1 MPVGE
6 VMFVTASDGVKLATH
21 VEGSGPPLYAL
32 HGGPMNDHRTFGG
45 YLDPSGEYR
54 TLHLLDQRGCGDSG
68 EAPADTYTLA
78 RLAEDVQDRR
88 LGHERIDLFGHS
100 YGGLIALRYALPLAR
115 PRADVNHCWLSR
127 SRPEWRPRLAE
138 SVWPVGPRKSPLA

>member
-1 MPVGE
+1 MHVGE

-54 TLHLLDQRGCGDSG
+54 TLQLLDQRGCGDSG
-68 EAPADTYTLA
+68 DAPPDTYTLA
-78 RLAEDVQDRR
+78 RLAEDIQDTRGAGPRADRPSRAFPRR
-88 LGHERIDLFGHS
+88 SDSSSLCS
-100 YGGLIALRYALPLAR
+100 ALAR

-127 SRPEWRPRLAE
+127 SRPQWRPRLAE
-138 SVWPVGPRKSPLA
+138 SVTRLGHANRR